1 MPVCMATS
9 CIVFFIL
16 MSNECFVTVLLLFFG
31 KGQCDSS
38 KLEPLLFRYKMKIL
52 CKCIQFIIDLLLVP
66 ISTVLQPNERF

>member
-1 MPVCMATS
+1 MATS

-38 KLEPLLFRYKMKIL
+38 KLETLI
-52 CKCIQFIIDLLLVP
+52 V
-66 ISTVLQPNERF
+66 SV